1 MIAVLDK
8 VKHAS
13 THLASL
19 HLVPFCCLSLWPKEN
34 CFPLLYFSMFGV
46 SGLVDFASMHF
57 KSYFTFKFS
66 AELKVPTH
74 LSLFAE
80 VYSKR
85 NKHNYIHM
93 YVDGS
98 TKYWYH

>member
-46 SGLVDFASMHF
+46 SGLVDFVLQVCIS
-57 KSYFTFKFS
+57 
-66 AELKVPTH
+66 KVILH
-74 LSLFAE
+74 LSSAQ
-80 VYSKR
+80 S
-85 NKHNYIHM
+85 
-93 YVDGS
+93 
-98 TKYWYH
+98 